1 MTRDPVVKLDDVD
14 VTFSVSQGWRR
25 TPVRAVEAVSL
36 QIAAGETLGL
46 VGESGSGK
54 STTGMVSLG
63 MQRPT
68 AGTVL
73 FRGRPL
79 PRRRRRLGGAMQAV
93 LQNPQASLDPR
104 IRVRSSVAEPLDI
117 VGTHNREEKAEAVE
131 ASLAEVGLNASF
143 ANRYP
148 HELSGGQMQRVAI
161 ARALITRPSYIVFDE
176 SVSALDVS
184 VQAQI
189 LNLIKQL
196 QAEHEFA
203 AMFIT
208 HDLDVVRYVAHTIC
222 VMHEGRIVESAASE
236 ELFERPRHDYTRSLL
251 GGNR

>member
-1 MTRDPVVKLDDVD
+1 MNPDPVVSLDDVD
-14 VTFSVSQGWRR
+14 VTFSVSRGWRR
-25 TPVRAVEAVSL
+25 TPVAAVRGVSL
-36 QIAAGETLGL
+36 HIATGETLGL

-68 AGTVL
+68 AGTVS

-79 PRRRRRLGGAMQAV
+79 PRHRRHLAGAMQAV
-93 LQNPQASLDPR
+93 LQNPQASLNPR
-104 IRVRSSVAEPLDI
+104 ARVRSSVAEPLDI
-117 VGTHNREEKAEAVE
+117 LRTHSREEKAEAVE
-131 ASLAEVGLNASF
+131 ASLAEVGLNAGF
-143 ANRYP
+143 ADRYP

-189 LNLIKQL
+189 LNLTKQL
-196 QAEHEFA
+196 QAEHHFA

-208 HDLDVVRYVAHTIC
+208 HDLDVVRYVAHNIC
-222 VMHEGRIVESAASE
+222 VMQRGQIVESASSE
-236 ELFERPRHDYTRSLL
+236 QIFEQPQHDYTKTLL
-251 GGNR
+251 GGDR